1 MRKARSATRFY
12 VKTHMRMVDVA
23 QLGRALRC
31 GRSGCRFKSGR
42 PPNLYLVAYYKSRI
56 VKDMRF
62 TISDLLL
69 AINQNSPCSSTDRTR
84 DS

>member
-1 MRKARSATRFY
+1 
-12 VKTHMRMVDVA
+12 MVDVA

-42 PPNLYLVAYYKSRI
+42 PPTQLLIVCRQARI
-56 VKDMRF
+56 ANRA
-62 TISDLLL
+62 TSNLLL
-69 AINQNSPCSSTDRTR
+69 AVSNPCPRSSMDRTR